1 MRLPCAHVVAMPCGR
16 QVLARVSCAEWV
28 SEHLVDSLLHKLD
41 DLVRRLPGPPGPA
54 AERAPRHCPDDI
66 ILPSS

>member
-1 MRLPCAHVVAMPCGR
+1 MTCGR

-41 DLVRRLPGPPGPA
+41 DLVRRRPGPA
-54 AERAPRHCPDDI
+54 WPC
-66 ILPSS
+66 S